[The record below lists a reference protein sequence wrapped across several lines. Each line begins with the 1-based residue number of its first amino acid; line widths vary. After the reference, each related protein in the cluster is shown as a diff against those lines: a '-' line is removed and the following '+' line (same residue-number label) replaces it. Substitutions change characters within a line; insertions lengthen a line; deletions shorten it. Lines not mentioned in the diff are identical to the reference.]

1 VEGGDAGR
9 YSPIM
14 NSGRSG
20 RTVVK
25 PLESSAWR
33 SAGGVPPDNLN
44 YSIKNEKVN
53 TFLKKYF
60 KYLLV
65 FLKMQKNE

>member
-1 VEGGDAGR
+1 MEGGDAGR

-44 YSIKNEKVN
+44 YSIKNENVN
-53 TFLKKYF
+53 TVLKKYF
-60 KYLLV
+60 KYSLC
-65 FLKMQKNE
+65 FTKTKENE